1 MEDRRAAGDE
11 WTDSGLVFT
20 TATGR
25 HLEPRNLNT
34 TFARLLTRTQVR
46 PIRLH
51 DLRHTC
57 ATLLLS
63 RGVSPRMVMD
73 ILGHSQIAVT
83 MNTYGHVIP
92 AMQHEAAGHMDA
104 ALGDEPV
111 QDEDRRDE
119 D

>member
-1 MEDRRAAGDE
+1 MLPGKF
-11 WTDSGLVFT
+11 G
-20 TATGR
+20 
-25 HLEPRNLNT
+25 
-34 TFARLLTRTQVR
+34 RLLTRTQVR

-92 AMQHEAAGHMDA
+92 GHAARGGWAH
-104 ALGDEPV
+104 G
-111 QDEDRRDE
+111 RRAR
-119 D
+119 